1 MFTLDKKA
9 NPILAMPNFLQ
20 EPGELKRF
28 AIENGFSG
36 IDWSFDLSQ
45 LPATPSE
52 ESEWASIQKNL
63 NPLDVRY
70 HCPFANVDIGH
81 EDPEVRKKSVA
92 LFKRM
97 IRLVS
102 KAGGKYL
109 TIHLGLGHVTM
120 NILSWEAT
128 IRNLRELVGFGNQ
141 TGVVVCL
148 ENLAWGWTS
157 RPNLF
162 EKLIRRTGVCVT
174 LDIGHARVCESVV
187 TQQYAIKDFISP
199 HPGKVVNAHI
209 YHTEHHELGHVP
221 PERYE
226 DIADRLNLLALT
238 DCAWWV
244 IELREADSL
253 LATKPLVEKF
263 LNELDQEL
271 LGSSGPM
278 ISPTR
283 NAEKR

>member
-1 MFTLDKKA
+1 MFILDKKA
-9 NPILAMPNFLQ
+9 SPILAMPNFIQ

-36 IDWSFDLSQ
+36 IDWSLDLSQ
-45 LPATPSE
+45 LPATPLE
-52 ESEWASIQKNL
+52 ESAWAAVQKDM
-63 NPLDVRY
+63 NPLEVRY

-81 EDPEVRKKSVA
+81 EDMEVRKKSMA

-97 IRLVS
+97 IRLVA

-109 TIHLGLGHVTM
+109 TIHLGLGHATM

-128 IRNLRELVGFGNQ
+128 IRNLCELVGVGNQ
-141 TGVVVCL
+141 AGVVVCL

-162 EKLIRRTGVCVT
+162 EKIIRRTGAAVT
-174 LDIGHARVCESVV
+174 LDIGHAHVCESVV
-187 TQQYAIKDFISP
+187 TQQYTIKDFITP
-199 HPGKVVNAHI
+199 HPSKVVNAHI
-209 YHTEHHELGHVP
+209 YHTEHGELGHVA

-226 DIADRLNLLALT
+226 DMLARLNLLALT

-244 IELREADSL
+244 IELREEKGL
-253 LATKPLVEKF
+253 LTTKHFVEKF
-263 LNELDQEL
+263 LNELEQDL
-271 LGSSGPM
+271 PGSRGSM
-278 ISPTR
+278 IFQPGMR
-283 NAEKR
+283 